1 MRERPVS
8 FVPKTVLALLL
19 VALALQI
26 IWHSYTP
33 APQARAENLDAPPT
47 LTTLR
52 IASLAEPVA
61 LGKLLMLYVQAFDN
75 QPGVRLPF
83 QYLDYGNLQQWLGR
97 ILDLD
102 PQAQYPL
109 LAASHLYAEVP
120 DAAKKRVMLDFIYR
134 RFLEDPNHRWRA
146 MAHAAFI
153 ARHRLKDLPL
163 TLKYAHAIRQY
174 ATDKSVPSW
183 ARQME
188 IFLLEDMNE
197 LDSAKILLGGLLA
210 SGEITDPHELRFL
223 DERLKKMNAA
233 VTPK

>member
-8 FVPKTVLALLL
+8 FVPKTVLLLL
-19 VALALQI
+19 LTALALQVC
-26 IWHSYTP
+26 WHRYTP
-33 APQARAENLDAPPT
+33 APQATAENLAAPPT
-47 LTTLR
+47 LSTLK
-52 IASLAEPVA
+52 IASLSEPVA

-83 QYLDYGNLQQWLGR
+83 QSLDYGNLQQWLGR
-97 ILDLD
+97 ILELD
-102 PQAQYPL
+102 PKAQYPL
-109 LAASHLYAEVP
+109 LAATHLYADVP
-120 DAAKKRVMLDFIYR
+120 DDAKKRVMLDFIYR

-153 ARHRLKDLPL
+153 ARHKLKDLPL
-163 TLKYAHAIRQY
+163 TLKYARAIRLY
-174 ATDKSVPSW
+174 ATDKSIPGW

-210 SGEITDPHELRFL
+210 SGEISDPHELRFL
-223 DERLKKMNAA
+223 DERLKKMNHTAP
-233 VTPK
+233 PK

>member
-19 VALALQI
+19 AALALQI
-26 IWHSYTP
+26 AWHNYVP
-33 APQARAENLDAPPT
+33 APKAKAENLGAPPT
-47 LTTLR
+47 LTTLN
-52 IASLAEPVA
+52 IASLAEPIA
-61 LGKLLMLYVQAFDN
+61 LSKLLMLYVQAFDN
-75 QPGVRLPF
+75 QPGARLPF
-83 QYLDYGNLQQWLGR
+83 QQLDYNNLQQWLGR
-97 ILDLD
+97 ILALD

-109 LAASHLYAEVP
+109 LAATHIYAEVP
-120 DAAKKRVMLDFIYR
+120 DDTKKRIILDFVYL

-146 MAHAAFI
+146 MTHAAFI
-153 ARHRLKDLPL
+153 ARHRLKDLSL
-163 TLKYAHAIRQY
+163 TLKYARAIRLY
-174 ATDKSVPSW
+174 ATDKSIPSW

-233 VTPK
+233 VPKK

>member
-1 MRERPVS
+1 MRERPIS

-19 VALALQI
+19 LALALQI
-26 IWHSYTP
+26 GWHRYMP
-33 APQARAENLDAPPT
+33 PPQAKAENLGAPPT
-47 LTTLR
+47 LAILN
-52 IASLAEPVA
+52 IASLAEPIA

-83 QYLDYGNLQQWLGR
+83 QSLDYDNLQQWLGR

-102 PQAQYPL
+102 PIAQYPL
-109 LAASHLYAEVP
+109 LAATLLYAEVP
-120 DAAKKRVMLDFIYR
+120 DDAKKRVMLDFIYR
-134 RFLEDPNHRWRA
+134 RFMEDPNHRWRA

-163 TLKYAHAIRQY
+163 TLKYARAIRQY
-174 ATDKSVPSW
+174 ATDKSIPSW

-197 LDSAKILLGGLLA
+197 LDSARILLGGLLA

-223 DERLKKMNAA
+223 DEQLKKMNAA
-233 VTPK
+233 APKK

>member
-8 FVPKTVLALLL
+8 FVPKTVLALLML
-19 VALALQI
+19 ALAAQLG
-26 IWHSYTP
+26 WHNYAP
-33 APQARAENLDAPPT
+33 APQAKAENFGAPPT
-47 LTTLR
+47 LTTLK

-83 QYLDYGNLQQWLGR
+83 QYLDYDNLQQWLDR

-102 PQAQYPL
+102 PHAQYPL
-109 LAASHLYAEVP
+109 LAASHLYADVQ
-120 DAAKKRVMLDFIYR
+120 DDAKKRIMLDFIYR

-163 TLKYAHAIRQY
+163 TLKYARALRLY
-174 ATDKSVPSW
+174 ATDKSIPSW

-197 LDSAKILLGGLLA
+197 LESAKILLGGLIA

-223 DERLKKMNAA
+223 DERLKQMNTA
-233 VTPK
+233 VPKK

>member
-19 VALALQI
+19 FAMALQI
-26 IWHSYTP
+26 AWHNYNP
-33 APQARAENLDAPPT
+33 AQQPRAENLAAPPT

-52 IASLAEPVA
+52 LVSFSDPVA
-61 LGKLLMLYVQAFDN
+61 LGKLLMLYLQAFDN

-83 QYLDYGNLQQWLGR
+83 QQLDYDNLQQWLGR

-109 LAASHLYAEVP
+109 LAASHLYADVP
-120 DAAKKRVMLDFIYR
+120 DDAKKRIILDFVYR

-163 TLKYAHAIRQY
+163 TLKYARAIRQY
-174 ATDKSVPSW
+174 ATDKSIPSW
-183 ARQME
+183 VRQME

-197 LDSAKILLGGLLA
+197 LESAKILLGGLLA

-223 DERLKKMNAA
+223 DDRLKKMNAA
-233 VTPK
+233 VSPK

>member
-1 MRERPVS
+1 MP
-8 FVPKTVLALLL
+8 P
-19 VALALQI
+19 
-26 IWHSYTP
+26 
-33 APQARAENLDAPPT
+33 PQAKAENLGAPPT
-47 LTTLR
+47 LAILN
-52 IASLAEPVA
+52 IASLAEPIA

-83 QYLDYGNLQQWLGR
+83 QSLDYDNLQQWLGR

-102 PQAQYPL
+102 PIAQYPL
-109 LAASHLYAEVP
+109 LAATLLYAEVP
-120 DAAKKRVMLDFIYR
+120 DDAKKRVMLDFIYR
-134 RFLEDPNHRWRA
+134 RFMEDPNHRWRA

-163 TLKYAHAIRQY
+163 TLKYARAIRQY
-174 ATDKSVPSW
+174 ATDKSIPSW

-197 LDSAKILLGGLLA
+197 LDSAKILLGGLIA

-223 DERLKKMNAA
+223 DERLKQMNATA
-233 VTPK
+233 TPK